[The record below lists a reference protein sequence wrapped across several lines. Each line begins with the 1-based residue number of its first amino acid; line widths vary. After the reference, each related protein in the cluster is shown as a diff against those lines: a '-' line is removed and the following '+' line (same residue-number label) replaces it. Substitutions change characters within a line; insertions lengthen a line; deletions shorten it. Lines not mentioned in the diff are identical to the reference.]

1 MLGQA
6 PGDVV
11 IGEAVI
17 ADPQYT
23 LGWQHGFAAAIGPEP
38 RITPEPTRTHKWL
51 ALGTFLAALGG
62 AAVLAVYQTPNHPLR
77 QVATVV
83 GAAGILLAGTVAA
96 LRVLEGEPTPKLGI
110 KV

>member
-1 MLGQA
+1 MLGQT
-6 PGDVV
+6 PQD
-11 IGEAVI
+11 
-17 ADPQYT
+17 ADPAYM
-23 LGWQHGFAAAIGPEP
+23 LGWEHGYQAATAGET
-38 RITPEPTRTHKWL
+38 RVTPEPTRTHKFL

-96 LRVLEGEPTPKLGI
+96 LQVLEGEPTPKLGI